1 MNEITKTENKTTNLQ
16 VSKEQQVLMPI
27 AESYIAMFPEIAN
40 DKNFNA
46 KQAIISMALKLKET
60 KDKAGRSAIDV
71 CTRESIMTVTQ
82 EVLVKKLDLMKSQA
96 ALVVRGDK
104 LMLQPEYFGNVKRS
118 LELNPFLAYFT
129 FAIIY
134 KDDKVELEVG
144 EDGGYRIKSHKTSIA
159 NIGNDK
165 IVACYA
171 NAVKKDGTVYA
182 TELMTMDEIKT
193 AWSQSSNASLS
204 VHKKFVRKMCRKTVL
219 NSLCTWLI
227 NTTGETETEYFSD
240 QDEEDFIRPQGM
252 EITLD
257 EGQDYSE
264 PSENEEPTNEEEVVE
279 PETDD
284 CEDEEEPSD
293 DEWQMA
299 MEEDSRNEVET
310 VSYAKWKNELKG
322 NGYEM
327 VEGSY
332 DTVNKTVQVKKC

>member
-1 MNEITKTENKTTNLQ
+1 MGAIIEQKNQNNNLQ

-27 AESYIAMFPEIAN
+27 AESYIAMFPEIAD
-40 DKNFNA
+40 DKTFNA

-60 KDKAGRSAIDV
+60 KDKAGRPAIDV
-71 CTRESIMTVTQ
+71 CTRESIMTVAQ
-82 EVLVKKLDLMKSQA
+82 EVLVKKLDIMKSQA

-134 KDDKVELEVG
+134 KDDKVDLEVG

-159 NIGNDK
+159 NIGKDK
-165 IVACYA
+165 VVACYA
-171 NAVKKDGTVYA
+171 NAVKKDGTIYA
-182 TELMTMDEIKT
+182 TELMTMEEIKM

-204 VHKKFVRKMCRKTVL
+204 VHSKFWKKMCRKTVL

-227 NTTGETETEYFSD
+227 NTTGETENEYFAE

-257 EGQDYSE
+257 EGQEYSE
-264 PSENEEPTNEEEVVE
+264 PSEYEEPTYEEEVVE
-279 PETDD
+279 PETEDFDD
-284 CEDEEEPSD
+284 EEPSG

-299 MEEDSRNEVET
+299 MEEDSKNEVET
-310 VSYAKWKNELKG
+310 VSYAKWKNDLKG

-327 VEGSY
+327 VEDSY
-332 DTVNKTVQVKKC
+332 DPTNKTVKVRKC

>member
-1 MNEITKTENKTTNLQ
+1 MNEITKTENKNTNLQ

-27 AESYIAMFPEIAN
+27 AEQYIQLFPEIAN
-40 DKNFNA
+40 DKTFNA

-60 KDKAGRSAIDV
+60 KDKAGRPAIDV
-71 CTRESIMTVTQ
+71 CTRESIMTVAQ
-82 EVLVKKLDLMKSQA
+82 EVLVKKLDIMKSQA
-96 ALVVRGDK
+96 ALLVRGDR

-134 KDDKVELEVG
+134 KDDKVELEIA

-159 NIGNDK
+159 NIGKDK
-165 IVACYA
+165 VVACYA
-171 NAVKKDGTVYA
+171 NAVKKDGTIYA
-182 TELMTMDEIKT
+182 TELMTMEEIKM
-193 AWSQSSNASLS
+193 AWSQSSNSSLS
-204 VHKKFVRKMCRKTVL
+204 VHSKFWKKMCRKTVL

-227 NTTGETETEYFSD
+227 NTTGETENEYFAD

-257 EGQDYSE
+257 EGQDY
-264 PSENEEPTNEEEVVE
+264 EEPTYEEEVVE
-279 PETDD
+279 PETNEFD
-284 CEDEEEPSD
+284 DEEVSD
-293 DEWQMA
+293 DEWEMA

-310 VSYAKWKNELKG
+310 VPYAKWKNELKG

-332 DTVNKTVQVKKC
+332 DTVNKTVQVRKV

>member
-1 MNEITKTENKTTNLQ
+1 MNEITKTENKNTNLQ

-40 DKNFNA
+40 DKTFNA

-60 KDKAGRSAIDV
+60 KDKAGRPAIDV
-71 CTRESIMTVTQ
+71 CSRESIMTVTQ

-96 ALVVRGDK
+96 ALLVRGDK

-134 KDDKVELEVG
+134 KDDKVDLEVG

-159 NIGNDK
+159 NIGKDK
-165 IVACYA
+165 VVACYA
-171 NAVKKDGTVYA
+171 NAVKKDGTIYA
-182 TELMTMDEIKT
+182 TELMTMDEIKM
-193 AWSQSSNASLS
+193 AWSQSSNSSLS
-204 VHKKFVRKMCRKTVL
+204 VHSKFWKKMCRKTVL

-227 NTTGETETEYFSD
+227 NTTGETENEYFAD
-240 QDEEDFIRPQGM
+240 QDEEDFIRPQSM

-257 EGQDYSE
+257 EGQDFSE
-264 PSENEEPTNEEEVVE
+264 PSEYEEPTHEEEIVE
-279 PETDD
+279 PETDEFD
-284 CEDEEEPSD
+284 DEEVSD

-299 MEEDSRNEVET
+299 MEEDSQNEPQT
-310 VSYAKWKNELKG
+310 VSYSKWLNELKG
-322 NGYEM
+322 NGWEQ
-327 VEGSY
+327 VPKTY
-332 DTVNKTVQVKKC
+332 DSVNKTVQVRKV

>member
-1 MNEITKTENKTTNLQ
+1 MNEITKTENKNTNLQ

-40 DKNFNA
+40 DKTFNA

-60 KDKAGRSAIDV
+60 KDKAGRPAIDV
-71 CTRESIMTVTQ
+71 CSRESIMTVTQ

-134 KDDKVELEVG
+134 KDDKVDLEVG

-159 NIGNDK
+159 NIGKDK
-165 IVACYA
+165 VVACYA
-171 NAVKKDGTVYA
+171 NAVKKDGTIYA
-182 TELMTMDEIKT
+182 TELMTMDEIKM
-193 AWSQSSNASLS
+193 AWSQSSNSSLS
-204 VHKKFVRKMCRKTVL
+204 VHSKFWKKMCSKTVL

-227 NTTGETETEYFSD
+227 NTTGETENEYFAD
-240 QDEEDFIRPQGM
+240 QDEEDFIRPQSM

-264 PSENEEPTNEEEVVE
+264 PSEYEEPTHDEEVVE
-279 PETDD
+279 TETDEFD
-284 CEDEEEPSD
+284 DEEPTEED
-293 DEWQMA
+293 WQMA
-299 MEEDSRNEVET
+299 MEEDSKTEVET